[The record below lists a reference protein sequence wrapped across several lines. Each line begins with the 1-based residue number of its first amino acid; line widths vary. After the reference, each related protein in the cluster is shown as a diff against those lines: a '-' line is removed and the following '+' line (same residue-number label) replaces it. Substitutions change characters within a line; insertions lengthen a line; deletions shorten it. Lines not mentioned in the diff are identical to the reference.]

1 MNEFDDAQ
9 SASRTIADE
18 CVGYRVRA
26 LNRLITRI
34 YDDELRPHGI
44 RFSQMNI
51 LTAVTLHGPIQPVE
65 VARMLSLEKSTLSRN
80 VRIMEDNGWVL
91 ALPAAHGHTLEA
103 TTAGRRLLKQAAPAW
118 RAAQDQVTELLGP
131 KTASALTRAAD
142 RLRKKTS

>member
-1 MNEFDDAQ
+1 MSEFDDAQ

-34 YDDELRPHGI
+34 YDEELRPFGI

-51 LTAVTLHGPIQPVE
+51 LTAVTLEGPIQPVE
-65 VARMLSLEKSTLSRN
+65 VARILSLEKSTLSRN
-80 VRIMEDNGWVL
+80 VRIMEDNGWVM
-91 ALPAAHGHTLEA
+91 ALPVPNGQTLEA
-103 TTAGRRLLKQAAPAW
+103 TPAGRRLLKRAAPAW

-142 RLRKKTS
+142 RLRKKSS

>member
-1 MNEFDDAQ
+1 MSEFNDAQ
-9 SASRTIADE
+9 SASRIIADE

-34 YDDELRPHGI
+34 YDEELRPHGI

-51 LTAVTLHGPIQPVE
+51 LTAVTLHGPIQPVD

-80 VRIMEDNGWVL
+80 VRIMEDNGWIL
-91 ALPAAHGHTLEA
+91 ALPAPHGHTLEA
-103 TTAGRRLLKQAAPAW
+103 TTAGRRLLKQAAPGW
-118 RAAQDQVTELLGP
+118 RAAQDQVSELLGP

-142 RLRKKTS
+142 RLRKKSS